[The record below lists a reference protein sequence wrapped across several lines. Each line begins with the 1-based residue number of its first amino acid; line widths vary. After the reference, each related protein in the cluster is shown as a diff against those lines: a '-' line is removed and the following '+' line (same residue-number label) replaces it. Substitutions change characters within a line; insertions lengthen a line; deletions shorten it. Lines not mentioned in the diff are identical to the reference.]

1 MMFEGF
7 DEEERKLMNSIY
19 FNELVYM
26 DKDDEDYEE
35 LVEMLVDDI
44 EGMDFTDALVVC
56 YIWLMKN
63 GNDITLED
71 LEYGKYDFYEYGN
84 IIKWGNEEYVV
95 VQETLMDVLFRE
107 YMEEYIDECVIGDI
121 PESLRGYFDYEA
133 YIDDWENDD
142 GYSVMASYDGYI
154 DDIDILG
161 DQYYVF
167 RIN

>member
-1 MMFEGF
+1 
-7 DEEERKLMNSIY
+7 
-19 FNELVYM
+19 
-26 DKDDEDYEE
+26 
-35 LVEMLVDDI
+35 
-44 EGMDFTDALVVC
+44 
-56 YIWLMKN
+56 MKN

-95 VQETLMDVLFRE
+95 VQETLMDGLFKE